1 MARHNFGGAPPRQNT
16 IFFVEDLE
24 GNLIL
29 EVRQEECIVMEPDG
43 SLSSYTKDQNIQL
56 VCGSAWNLSMLR
68 AKPPVYVGLCD
79 TCRNPGISIF
89 GGRRKSHGLVAM
101 YRAKLCTDCGI
112 LCCPRH
118 RRMGQDG
125 KRRCLSCDKKHR
137 IANLL
142 RPLFFRREE

>member
-24 GNLIL
+24 GNVIL
-29 EVRQEECIVMEPDG
+29 EVRQEEYIVMEPDG

-56 VCGSAWNLSMLR
+56 VCGSSWSPSMLQ
-68 AKPPVYVGLCD
+68 AKPLAGPRHACEH
-79 TCRNPGISIF
+79 PGIPIL
-89 GGRRKSHGLVAM
+89 GTGRRSHGLVAM

-118 RRMGQDG
+118 RRIGQDG
-125 KRRCLSCDKKHR
+125 KWRCLYCGKKHR

-142 RPLFFRREE
+142 RPLFFRREG